1 MEALDLRAARL
12 AGGLKGLTGG
22 VRALACHPALPVL
35 AVVSLDRF
43 LRLYDTQAR
52 RRPACGGRVK
62 QPYPTFCLRGLRAAG
77 APHVGAGAAAACAG
91 PQNCP
96 PLSALRTLAQSR
108 RMLGKVFLKHPPT
121 GVAFCP
127 PVVAE
132 AAAEP
137 AAEPGVVAEAGR
149 AAAAPF
155 RRKKRRDERT

>member
-1 MEALDLRAARL
+1 MR
-12 AGGLKGLTGG
+12 
-22 VRALACHPALPVL
+22 
-35 AVVSLDRF
+35 
-43 LRLYDTQAR
+43 
-52 RRPACGGRVK
+52 
-62 QPYPTFCLRGLRAAG
+62 
-77 APHVGAGAAAACAG
+77 AGAAAAYAG
-91 PQNCP
+91 PQKCP
-96 PLSALRTLAQSR
+96 PLSALRARAQSR

>member
-1 MEALDLRAARL
+1 
-12 AGGLKGLTGG
+12 
-22 VRALACHPALPVL
+22 
-35 AVVSLDRF
+35 
-43 LRLYDTQAR
+43 
-52 RRPACGGRVK
+52 
-62 QPYPTFCLRGLRAAG
+62 
-77 APHVGAGAAAACAG
+77 
-91 PQNCP
+91 
-96 PLSALRTLAQSR
+96 
-108 RMLGKVFLKHPPT
+108 MLGKVFLKHPPT